1 MSQITLDAIA
11 EAFGTWLRTA
21 DALVVL
27 AAQVAPADRKEAV
40 ARTSALLADARA
52 SLASWKGPSHVD

>member
-21 DALVVL
+21 DELVAL
-27 AAQVAPADRKEAV
+27 AAQTATDDRKAAV
-40 ARTSALLADARA
+40 ARTTELLNDTRKSVAL
-52 SLASWKGPSHVD
+52 WKGSNHVD